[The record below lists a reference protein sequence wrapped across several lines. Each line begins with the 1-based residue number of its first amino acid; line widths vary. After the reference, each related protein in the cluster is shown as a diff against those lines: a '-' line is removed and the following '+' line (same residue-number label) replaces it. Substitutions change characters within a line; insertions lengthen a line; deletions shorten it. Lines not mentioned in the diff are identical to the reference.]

1 MNYIYSLLLGIIQGL
16 TEFLPISSSAH
27 LILTR
32 IALKFEAIDGL
43 TYDVAMHMGT
53 LAALLIYF
61 HRDIRLLIEGFLRSF
76 SVGRRRGD
84 FEEKLSW
91 YIIVASI
98 PAAFIGY
105 FFEAQ
110 IEEYFRNPSVIVVT
124 LSVVAV
130 LFLVFERVFK
140 QTGDIKSMTL
150 GKCFIVGVAQSIA
163 LIPGVSRS
171 GITILAGLS
180 QGLKREAAARFSFLL
195 SAPVMVGAGAKKA
208 LDLLD
213 VEFTT
218 SDAGILVVGF
228 LSSAI
233 VGWLAIKFLLSYLA
247 RHRLDVFAYYRLLLA
262 AVVLI
267 VIVSR

>member
-16 TEFLPISSSAH
+16 TEFLPVSSSAH
-27 LILTR
+27 LILAR
-32 IALKFEAIDGL
+32 IVMKFEAIDGL
-43 TYDVAMHMGT
+43 TFDVAMHMGT

-61 HRDIRLLIEGFLRSF
+61 HRDIRLLIEGFLRSL
-76 SVGRRRGD
+76 SSGRRRGD
-84 FEEKLSW
+84 FDEKLSW
-91 YIIVASI
+91 YIVVASI

-105 FFEAQ
+105 FFETQ

-140 QTGDIKSMTL
+140 QKGDIRSMTM
-150 GKCFIVGVAQSIA
+150 GKCFIVGIAQSIA

-195 SAPVMVGAGAKKA
+195 SAPVMVGAGGKKT
-208 LDLLD
+208 LDLLQAG
-213 VEFTT
+213 F
-218 SDAGILVVGF
+218 SGADAEILVVGF
-228 LSSAI
+228 LSSAV

-262 AVVLI
+262 VVVLF
-267 VIVSR
+267 VIVGR

>member
-1 MNYIYSLLLGIIQGL
+1 MNYLYSLLLGILQGL
-16 TEFLPISSSAH
+16 TEFLPVSSSAH
-27 LILTR
+27 LILAR
-32 IALKFEAIDGL
+32 IVMKFEAIDGL
-43 TYDVAMHMGT
+43 TFDVAMHMGT

-61 HRDIRLLIEGFLRSF
+61 QRDIRLMISGFLQSLSSGRSGSF
-76 SVGRRRGD
+76 DER
-84 FEEKLSW
+84 LPW
-91 YIIVASI
+91 YILFASI
-98 PAAFIGY
+98 PAACIGY

-124 LSVVAV
+124 LSVVAA

-140 QTGDIKSMTL
+140 QTGEIKSMTL
-150 GKCFIVGVAQSIA
+150 WKCFIVGVAQSIA

-208 LDLLD
+208 LDLRHI
-213 VEFTT
+213 EFTG
-218 SDAGILVVGF
+218 DEVGILVVGF

-233 VGWLAIKFLLSYLA
+233 VGLLAIKFLLSYLA
-247 RHRLDVFAYYRLLLA
+247 RHRLDVFAYYRFVLA
-262 AVVLI
+262 AIVLVVILN
-267 VIVSR
+267 R

>member
-1 MNYIYSLLLGIIQGL
+1 MNYLYSLLLGILQGL
-16 TEFLPISSSAH
+16 TEFLPVSSSGH
-27 LILTR
+27 LILAR
-32 IALKFEAIDGL
+32 IVMKFEAIDGL
-43 TYDVAMHMGT
+43 TFDVAMHMGT
-53 LAALLIYF
+53 LAALLLYF
-61 HRDIRLLIEGFLRSF
+61 HRDIRSLIDGFVRSL
-76 SVGRRRGD
+76 SASQRRGD
-84 FEEKLSW
+84 YEERLSW
-91 YIIVASI
+91 YIIAASV
-98 PAAFIGY
+98 PAACIGF

-130 LFLVFERVFK
+130 LFLVFERVCK
-140 QTGDIKSMTL
+140 QTDDMQSMTL
-150 GKCFIVGVAQSIA
+150 GKCLVVGIAQSAA

-180 QGLKREAAARFSFLL
+180 QGLKRDVAARFSFLL
-195 SAPVMVGAGAKKA
+195 SVPVMVGAGAKKA
-208 LDLLD
+208 LDLRHI
-213 VEFTT
+213 EFTG
-218 SDAGILVVGF
+218 DEAGILVVGF

-262 AVVLI
+262 VVVLV

>member
-1 MNYIYSLLLGIIQGL
+1 M

-27 LILTR
+27 LILAR
-32 IALKFEAIDGL
+32 VVMKFEAIDGL
-43 TYDVAMHMGT
+43 TFDVAMHMGT

-61 HRDIRLLIEGFLRSF
+61 QRDIRLLINGFLRSF
-76 SVGRRRGD
+76 TTGRRRGD

-91 YIIVASI
+91 YIIIASI

-124 LSVVAV
+124 LSVVAA
-130 LFLVFERVFK
+130 LFLVFERACK
-140 QTGDIKSMTL
+140 QTDDIKSMTM
-150 GKCFIVGVAQSIA
+150 GKCFIVGIAQSIA

-208 LDLLD
+208 LDLLQ
-213 VEFTT
+213 VEFT
-218 SDAGILVVGF
+218 SNDAGILVVGF
-228 LSSAI
+228 LSSAV
-233 VGWLAIKFLLSYLA
+233 VGWLAIKFLLSYLS
-247 RHRLDVFAYYRLLLA
+247 RHRLDVFAYYRFLLA

-267 VIVSR
+267 VIVRG

>member
-1 MNYIYSLLLGIIQGL
+1 MNYIYSLLLGILQGL

-27 LILTR
+27 LILAR
-32 IALKFEAIDGL
+32 IVLKFEAIDGL
-43 TYDVAMHMGT
+43 TFDVAMHMGT

-61 HRDIRLLIEGFLRSF
+61 QRDIRLMINGFLRSL
-76 SVGRRRGD
+76 SGGRSGE
-84 FEEKLSW
+84 FEERLPW
-91 YIIVASI
+91 YILFASI
-98 PAAFIGY
+98 PAACIGY

-140 QTGDIKSMTL
+140 HVNEIQSMTL
-150 GKCFIVGVAQSIA
+150 WKCFIVGVAQSIA

-208 LDLLD
+208 LDLRHI
-213 VEFTT
+213 EFTGNEA
-218 SDAGILVVGF
+218 DILVVGF

-247 RHRLDVFAYYRLLLA
+247 RHRLDVFAYYRFLLA
-262 AVVLI
+262 AVVLV
-267 VIVSR
+267 VIIFR